1 MAVVSPRRA
10 KIVCTL
16 GPAVQTPERVAELIA
31 AGMDVARLNFSH
43 GSHADHGR
51 MVELIRV
58 ASEKAGKPV
67 AILQDLCG
75 PKIRT
80 STVVPPV
87 LEVGQSVDLVSR
99 APGDG
104 GTIGVEYDGLHE
116 DLHSGDRIL
125 LGDGQVELRVERVLA
140 ERVTARVEHGGAL
153 RARMGVNLPSH
164 RVRAQA
170 LTDKDREDLAFGLGV
185 GVDYVAL
192 SFVRSA
198 RDVEELREL
207 CAAHG
212 RPTPIVAKIETPSAV
227 ESIDGIVQVADAAMV
242 ARGDL
247 GVELPPER
255 VPVVQRQIIGACRAA
270 RKPVIVATEM
280 LQSMVDSPRPTRA
293 EASDVAGAVFG
304 GADAVML
311 SGETATGKFPIRAC
325 QMMDRIIREA
335 EGSPYF
341 QPLPSGRSS
350 ETAEGIAHAA
360 CSVADEV
367 GAKVIVALTESGGT
381 ARLVSKAR
389 PKVPVLALS
398 PDERTLRRLA
408 LFWGVSPRALDVV
421 TDLEALAARTRALLV
436 ETGMVVSGDRF
447 VIVYGAPVGG
457 RGSTNALRV
466 EVVR

>member
-1 MAVVSPRRA
+1 MSLRRA

-16 GPAVQTPERVAELIA
+16 GPAVNTPERIADLIA

-43 GSHADHGR
+43 GTHEDHGR
-51 MVELIRV
+51 MVELIRA
-58 ASEKAGKPV
+58 ASAAAGRPV

-80 STVVPPV
+80 STLMPPA
-87 LEVGQSVDLVSR
+87 LEVGQHVDLVSR
-99 APGDG
+99 SQGDAS
-104 GTIGVEYDGLHE
+104 TIGVDYDGLHE
-116 DLHSGDRIL
+116 DLRAGDRVL
-125 LGDGQVELRVERVLA
+125 LGDGHVELRVESVA
-140 ERVTARVEHGGAL
+140 GQRVTAKVEHGGAL

-164 RVRAQA
+164 RVRVTA
-170 LTDKDREDLAFGLGV
+170 LTDKDRADLEFGLGL

-192 SFVRSA
+192 SFVRTA
-198 RDVEELREL
+198 ADVEELRAL
-207 CAAHG
+207 CLGHG

-227 ESIDGIVQVADAAMV
+227 ERIEEIALAADAVMV

-255 VPVVQRQIIGACRAA
+255 VPVVQRQIIGACRTLK
-270 RKPVIVATEM
+270 RPVIVATEM

-293 EASDVAGAVFG
+293 EASDVAGAVYG

-335 EGSPYF
+335 EASQF
-341 QPLPSGRSS
+341 FDPLPSAPGS
-350 ETAEGIAHAA
+350 ETAEAIADAA
-360 CSVADEV
+360 CSIAREV
-367 GAKVIVALTESGGT
+367 GARIIVALTESGGT

-389 PKVPVLALS
+389 PRVPILALS

-408 LFWGVSPRALDVV
+408 LFWGVSPRPMDVV
-421 TDLEALAARTRALLV
+421 TDLELLTVRTRAMLLDA
-436 ETGMVVSGDRF
+436 GMVKAGDRF
-447 VIVYGAPVGG
+447 VIVYGAPLGE
-457 RGSTNALRV
+457 RGSTNAVRV
-466 EVVR
+466 EQVK

>member
-1 MAVVSPRRA
+1 MTLRRA

-16 GPAVQTPERVAELIA
+16 GPAVQTPERIAELIA

-43 GSHADHGR
+43 GTHADHGR
-51 MVELIRV
+51 MVELIRD
-58 ASEKAGKPV
+58 ASATAGKPV

-80 STVVPPV
+80 SSVVPSS
-87 LEVGQSVDLVSR
+87 LEVGQSVDLVAR
-99 APGDG
+99 APGDDK
-104 GTIGVEYDGLHE
+104 TIGVDYDGLHE
-116 DLHSGDRIL
+116 DLRAGDRIL
-125 LGDGQVELRVERVLA
+125 LGDGQVELRVEQVA
-140 ERVTARVEHGGAL
+140 DERVMARVDHGGAL

-164 RVRAQA
+164 RVRFGG
-170 LTDKDREDLAFGLGV
+170 LTQKDREDLAFGLGL

-198 RDVEELREL
+198 ADVEELREL
-207 CAAHG
+207 CAGHG

-227 ESIDGIVQVADAAMV
+227 ESIESIVQAADAAMV

-255 VPVVQRQIIGACRAA
+255 VPVVQRQIIGTCRALK
-270 RKPVIVATEM
+270 KPVIVATEM
-280 LQSMVDSPRPTRA
+280 LQSMVDAPRPTRA

-335 EGSPYF
+335 EASPFF
-341 QPLPSGRSS
+341 QPVPSERGSA
-350 ETAEGIAHAA
+350 TAEAIAHAA
-360 CSVADEV
+360 CSIAREV

-389 PKVPVLALS
+389 PMVPLVALS

-421 TDLEALAARTRALLV
+421 TDLEVLAARTRALLV
-436 ETGMVVSGDRF
+436 DSGMVAVGDRF

-466 EVVR
+466 EVVK